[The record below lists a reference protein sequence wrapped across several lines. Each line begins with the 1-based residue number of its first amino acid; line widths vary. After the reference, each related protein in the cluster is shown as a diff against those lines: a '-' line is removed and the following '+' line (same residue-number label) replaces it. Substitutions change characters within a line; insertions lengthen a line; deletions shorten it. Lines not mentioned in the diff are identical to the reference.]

1 MDWDKVKEKRTITVA
16 TDNGNSSTGNIDW
29 NSVRSARN
37 IGAAYGKK
45 ESLSA
50 RLNRSMS
57 TYAKESQN
65 MYDNYL
71 NKMGDGGFWN
81 KNSNTAYRRKLGQY
95 SDEIDSYLYELEADG
110 YGKDD
115 DIYNALTE
123 YKKTF
128 GNWKKNLEKERD
140 AYGNLDTQNEYD
152 KALRYVGYKTKYDA
166 MTEKERADSLSEL
179 NGKRTSSDIS
189 EGEARRYQEEYDWIL
204 GSYED
209 DAAHLAQI
217 FLSFFPCVACYGF

>member
-16 TDNGNSSTGNIDW
+16 TDNGNRSTGNIDW

-71 NKMGDGGFWN
+71 SKMGDGGFWN

-95 SDEIDSYLYELEADG
+95 SDEIDSYLHELEADG

-115 DIYNALTE
+115 DIYNALSE

-128 GNWKKNLEKERD
+128 GNWTKNLEQERD

-152 KALRYVGYKTKYDA
+152 KALR
-166 MTEKERADSLSEL
+166 
-179 NGKRTSSDIS
+179 
-189 EGEARRYQEEYDWIL
+189 
-204 GSYED
+204 
-209 DAAHLAQI
+209 
-217 FLSFFPCVACYGF
+217 